1 MFDPLCVV
9 QVQPGESLSLIADR
23 FDDDTVRVD
32 TIQAENDIENATIY
46 PDQLLDVCV
55 DNGLDDRT
63 GATRPPNEVL
73 VAEATMANV
82 QIQQT
87 KLNELFAG
95 YGMAD
100 LPIDGVSGAVTR
112 QRLCAA
118 RMALGLP
125 VSTLDMAAG
134 SEEEIALMAAT
145 QLNIP
150 VSAPVEEERWVLVDQ
165 TCQVMFV
172 GAGSTTLQF
181 IFPTST
187 GQPGL
192 RDSTPGPLEGV
203 PLRPCVRQRRL
214 ARQHRLPG
222 SRGQSAERE
231 HVQAPVLRRRTG
243 DPRRQQRA
251 HQPAEQGL
259 RPLAP
264 GEPEHADRLAGHRW
278 RDDPHRGIRLQ
289 PHGSDPGR
297 LRPPCLSDSTWTQ
310 PPRRRCSRCE
320 TERYLADGYLVVPD
334 LVSPEQVAE
343 VNAEAVRF
351 ARGEFPTINAPAVPT
366 DLSDADAMA
375 RLLAVHFPHW
385 VSPVVRSMIDIAP
398 IAEVLQRITAAHVPG
413 WDGSVKCM
421 QSMLFVK
428 PPGFQGQAWHQ
439 DEVYI
444 PTRPLPHRRLD
455 RPGRRNG
462 PERVPLRH
470 PRLAP
475 AGSTSYPMVR
485 ARQPR
490 RV

>member
-1 MFDPLCVV
+1 VTRRSTHFLLAASILLAAGCSASAAGSEQAIDDVTNSTTPATDSTTTTTAATTTTTVPALDVFDPLCVV

-82 QIQQT
+82 QIQQA

-118 RMALGLP
+118 RLALGLP

-150 VSAPVEEERWVLVDQ
+150 FSAPVEEERWVLVDQ

-187 GQPGL
+187 GQPGFETRL
-192 RDSTPGPLEGV
+192 QDRSKVYRYDPAFDNGGWHDSTDFPVPEDNPLNGNMYKPLYFDGGLAIHGANNV
-203 PLRPCVRQRRL
+203 PTNP
-214 ARQHRLPG
+214 
-222 SRGQSAERE
+222 QSKGCA
-231 HVQAPVLRRRTG
+231 
-243 DPRRQQRA
+243 
-251 HQPAEQGL
+251 
-259 RPLAP
+259 
-264 GEPEHADRLAGHRW
+264 
-278 RDDPHRGIRLQ
+278 
-289 PHGSDPGR
+289 R
-297 LRPPCLSDSTWTQ
+297 LRLENQNMLIDWLGIGGVTTPIGGSGFNLTVRIQ
-310 PPRRRCSRCE
+310 GA
-320 TERYLADGYLVVPD
+320 YVP
-334 LVSPEQVAE
+334 
-343 VNAEAVRF
+343 
-351 ARGEFPTINAPAVPT
+351 
-366 DLSDADAMA
+366 
-375 RLLAVHFPHW
+375 
-385 VSPVVRSMIDIAP
+385 
-398 IAEVLQRITAAHVPG
+398 AA
-413 WDGSVKCM
+413 
-421 QSMLFVK
+421 
-428 PPGFQGQAWHQ
+428 
-439 DEVYI
+439 
-444 PTRPLPHRRLD
+444 
-455 RPGRRNG
+455 
-462 PERVPLRH
+462 
-470 PRLAP
+470 
-475 AGSTSYPMVR
+475 
-485 ARQPR
+485 
-490 RV
+490 